1 VAKEV
6 ILHNMTITE
15 KTQRFIPWF
24 GQVQNLP
31 ISTLWRPNGRGLQS
45 TPLKRSKD
53 SLEYHGVFA
62 LLILIPLAR
71 NLHRLE
77 SLALTIKIHKEARSK
92 GGKQHTQT
100 HSETRTHTAKI
111 RAQRLSHSFSQEQS
125 SNHLESQT
133 DAQRLSVDDQGCS
146 RVAWCAPPCA

>member
-1 VAKEV
+1 VAKEE

-31 ISTLWRPNGRGLQS
+31 TSTLWRPNGRGLQS

-53 SLEYHGVFA
+53 PLEYHGVFA
-62 LLILIPLAR
+62 LLIFIPLAR

-92 GGKQHTQT
+92 GGKQHTQI
-100 HSETRTHTAKI
+100 HSETHTHGQDSSSKTISQFLTRT
-111 RAQRLSHSFSQEQS
+111 E
-125 SNHLESQT
+125 LESLRIT
-133 DAQRLSVDDQGCS
+133 NE
-146 RVAWCAPPCA
+146 CART

>member
-1 VAKEV
+1 
-6 ILHNMTITE
+6 LHKMTITE

-31 ISTLWRPNGRGLQS
+31 TSTLWRPNGRGLQS

-53 SLEYHGVFA
+53 PLEYHGIFA
-62 LLILIPLAR
+62 LLVFIPLAR
-71 NLHRLE
+71 NLHKLE
-77 SLALTIKIHKEARSK
+77 SLALTLKIHKEARSK
-92 GGKQHTQT
+92 GGKQHTQI

-133 DAQRLSVDDQGCS
+133 DAQRLSVDDQECS
-146 RVAWCAPPCA
+146 RVAWCTPPCAKGSLL